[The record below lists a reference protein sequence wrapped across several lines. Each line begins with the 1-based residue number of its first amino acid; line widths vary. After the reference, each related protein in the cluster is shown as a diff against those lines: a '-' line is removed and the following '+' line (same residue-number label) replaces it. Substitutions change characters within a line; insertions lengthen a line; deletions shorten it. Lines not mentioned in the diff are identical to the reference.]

1 MAPMGPLVDE
11 QLRTW
16 LLRPYRT
23 SCTFQNLQ
31 LRPYCTFHIIDDV
44 LPVVR
49 LILGHDA
56 GLLMDYHDCGAWVL
70 RDACRWFH
78 LEVTQQNCSQLRTEL
93 SCRLIDQQELRAHG
107 GWNRAQHSILE
118 IAILVTRTHLTGI
131 SPICEQMRELQTIVD
146 KTGGSREVEAWELL
160 RTFVTQY
167 RESENLE

>member
-1 MAPMGPLVDE
+1 MIIEGLLTTANQAGVPHVAPMGPLVDE

-56 GLLMDYHDCGAWVL
+56 GLLMDYHDC
-70 RDACRWFH
+70 
-78 LEVTQQNCSQLRTEL
+78 
-93 SCRLIDQQELRAHG
+93 AHG
-107 GWNRAQHSILE
+107 YYAMLAVGFTWR
-118 IAILVTRTHLTGI
+118 
-131 SPICEQMRELQTIVD
+131 
-146 KTGGSREVEAWELL
+146 
-160 RTFVTQY
+160 
-167 RESENLE
+167 